1 MALTTGMNEVTSGER
16 ASDTFRFEGGQ
27 IGYMVSGATSTGTPD
42 WDLQI
47 LLPDGVTWHRVHA
60 NSKQVDSAK
69 AYDTLTVPAGTYR
82 LHCDTTTTTHFA
94 DVELFW
100 CYVPQTMRDAALY

>member
-1 MALTTGMNEVTSGER
+1 MALKMGFQEVTSGVR
-16 ASDTFRFEGGQ
+16 ASETFVFQGGG
-27 IGYMVSGATSTGTPD
+27 IGYLVVGATSTGTPD

-47 LLPDGVTWHRVHA
+47 QLPDDSWERVHA

-69 AYDTLTVPAGTYR
+69 QYDTLVVPAGTYR